1 MPQSPVIHVGHGLM
15 LQGSLNVGLFSSL
28 HPELNWPLASLQL
41 TLRCLIPL
49 PQETEH
55 WNIKKLIAVRI

>member
-1 MPQSPVIHVGHGLM
+1 M

-28 HPELNWPLASLQL
+28 HAELNWPLGSLQL

-55 WNIKKLIAVRI
+55 WNIKKLIAVRV